1 MDNLSKSEFF
11 QRYDIDI
18 RDGRLGGGA
27 FGTVYKSWDNLK
39 DEWKAIKIA
48 EVKIINGKEFSL
60 ISEFDATKRLP
71 IHKNIINYESVH
83 TFAMPNGMFD
93 YAVMQYYPHGNL
105 KQLVKKENL
114 DKSHK
119 VELII
124 GLFRGLEVLHKH
136 GVKHRDL
143 KPSNILIS
151 ERKGHFTPKIAD
163 FGLAKYTNDG
173 DLSAV
178 TNSFGGGTL
187 EYSSPE
193 QLLGEPLRDNTDIW
207 AIGVIAYELFVGHIP
222 FVASDASSRPEVKRR
237 AISQNIVNAPIP
249 PEIENCPNPYRDI
262 ITKCLIKDP
271 EKRIKSAGEILQI
284 INQHTKAKAEAI
296 IPIGVKAD
304 MEDEGTIIVTVDEQ
318 LKSIDKIKEVER
330 SKQDE
335 KLIALA
341 AEKEKLANLKA
352 KEEQKKENERV
363 EKEKQK
369 QEKIEKER
377 IRIAEIEAAKLKEKQ
392 DAIDAEKVRLAN
404 LKAKEEREK
413 QEEIEKKRLKK
424 ESEAKKQ
431 EELLEAERK
440 RVKAEKVALAAKNA
454 KLQEEKKKKE
464 KQERIRLEK
473 EEKAKKDKAKRRK
486 DKEEAER
493 RKAQQFKEKQLAEKK
508 RKEEIQKNKIAQEK
522 KKALAEEVKIRKRE
536 EAKEKRKKRA
546 LFFRNKGIST
556 LSKLSKYRKQIVAVL
571 LFGLISFGGFKAVQ
585 YINEVPSFY
594 ESNGLY
600 GLRSANGE
608 LLSEA
613 IYSSYEPFS
622 WGFAK
627 ATKDGDIYKIDRYG
641 NASFLEK
648 AAINNTINENIT
660 EVNNQ
665 DNKVNFRSKIAAAQ
679 SLDTLLALA
688 EHDASIVDD
697 ERYKLKK
704 AELLSEKDDNEWNEA
719 RATNTID
726 AYSYYID
733 AQANGEHIDEA
744 NKIMKALIDKQL
756 VDTGS
761 SDEAMYQ
768 NAIKSGQVSQLRYYL
783 EKYPNGMFVE
793 SAKTEIGKYEGRQR
807 QAEWK
812 VAKQKNS
819 TAGYQTIRDKYPNKD
834 VAKLA
839 REAQSKLI
847 SEQITKEWN
856 AVKSSNDIAA
866 LKDFLRRYPSS
877 QYKSEV
883 TKTINTLN
891 AQIKTAYQDTVNVLL
906 LNGSLAQLERI
917 AKNTNAYKKNE
928 IDKRIAQLKKEIAN
942 KTEEPPIVVESD
954 NTPFKS
960 IMKVITD
967 NMIKIPSG
975 SYLMGCK
982 EQCKEDNSPA
992 IEVSVKEFYLA
1003 KYEVTQEEYEAVMGG
1018 NPSTYN
1024 DCKKCP
1030 VENVSFYDAQKYIEK
1045 INESYNTNYRLPTE
1059 KEWEYAAKAG
1069 RQYKYA
1075 GGNDII
1081 KVGVYKSNS
1090 NNGTQRRGSKNKNK
1104 FGLYDMT
1111 GNVHEWCDSKYT
1123 KNGYGSD
1130 KKTSNEKVIRGGSW
1144 RSKSSDC
1151 RVDTRGKSVA
1161 STKNGWTGFRLA
1173 RD

>member
-1 MDNLSKSEFF
+1 
-11 QRYDIDI
+11 
-18 RDGRLGGGA
+18 
-27 FGTVYKSWDNLK
+27 
-39 DEWKAIKIA
+39 
-48 EVKIINGKEFSL
+48 
-60 ISEFDATKRLP
+60 
-71 IHKNIINYESVH
+71 
-83 TFAMPNGMFD
+83 
-93 YAVMQYYPHGNL
+93 
-105 KQLVKKENL
+105 
-114 DKSHK
+114 
-119 VELII
+119 
-124 GLFRGLEVLHKH
+124 
-136 GVKHRDL
+136 
-143 KPSNILIS
+143 
-151 ERKGHFTPKIAD
+151 
-163 FGLAKYTNDG
+163 
-173 DLSAV
+173 
-178 TNSFGGGTL
+178 
-187 EYSSPE
+187 
-193 QLLGEPLRDNTDIW
+193 
-207 AIGVIAYELFVGHIP
+207 
-222 FVASDASSRPEVKRR
+222 
-237 AISQNIVNAPIP
+237 
-249 PEIENCPNPYRDI
+249 
-262 ITKCLIKDP
+262 
-271 EKRIKSAGEILQI
+271 
-284 INQHTKAKAEAI
+284 
-296 IPIGVKAD
+296 
-304 MEDEGTIIVTVDEQ
+304 
-318 LKSIDKIKEVER
+318 
-330 SKQDE
+330 
-335 KLIALA
+335 
-341 AEKEKLANLKA
+341 
-352 KEEQKKENERV
+352 
-363 EKEKQK
+363 
-369 QEKIEKER
+369 
-377 IRIAEIEAAKLKEKQ
+377 
-392 DAIDAEKVRLAN
+392 
-404 LKAKEEREK
+404 
-413 QEEIEKKRLKK
+413 
-424 ESEAKKQ
+424 
-431 EELLEAERK
+431 
-440 RVKAEKVALAAKNA
+440 
-454 KLQEEKKKKE
+454 
-464 KQERIRLEK
+464 
-473 EEKAKKDKAKRRK
+473 
-486 DKEEAER
+486 
-493 RKAQQFKEKQLAEKK
+493 
-508 RKEEIQKNKIAQEK
+508 
-522 KKALAEEVKIRKRE
+522 
-536 EAKEKRKKRA
+536 
-546 LFFRNKGIST
+546 
-556 LSKLSKYRKQIVAVL
+556 
-571 LFGLISFGGFKAVQ
+571 
-585 YINEVPSFY
+585 
-594 ESNGLY
+594 
-600 GLRSANGE
+600 
-608 LLSEA
+608 
-613 IYSSYEPFS
+613 
-622 WGFAK
+622 
-627 ATKDGDIYKIDRYG
+627 
-641 NASFLEK
+641 
-648 AAINNTINENIT
+648 
-660 EVNNQ
+660 
-665 DNKVNFRSKIAAAQ
+665 
-679 SLDTLLALA
+679 
-688 EHDASIVDD
+688 
-697 ERYKLKK
+697 LKK

-1003 KYEVTQEEYEAVMGG
+1003 KYEVTQEEYEAVMG
-1018 NPSTYN
+1018 
-1024 DCKKCP
+1024 D
-1030 VENVSFYDAQKYIEK
+1030 
-1045 INESYNTNYRLPTE
+1045 
-1059 KEWEYAAKAG
+1059 
-1069 RQYKYA
+1069 
-1075 GGNDII
+1075 
-1081 KVGVYKSNS
+1081 
-1090 NNGTQRRGSKNKNK
+1090 NGTQRRGSKNKNK